1 MMRLADAPLPGTTVD
16 PRYPDTNGRFMGDTD
31 YHSIAISGLREG
43 LEDHFAD
50 VPDVYVA
57 TNIVWYYKRGD
68 ARCRRDPDVLVA
80 KGVGKHRRRSFR
92 SWEEKC
98 VPRTLFEI
106 ASRRTW
112 RRDLGNKR
120 ELYERLKV
128 KEYFVFDA
136 EGCYLNPV
144 FRGWELVRGLY
155 VPLVASA
162 DGSLLSKEI
171 GLRFR
176 PEGAT
181 LRFVDPNTGR
191 SIPTR
196 RERIEE
202 EEERNERSRQEIA
215 RLRARLARYENGE
228 R

>member
-1 MMRLADAPLPGTTVD
+1 
-16 PRYPDTNGRFMGDTD
+16 MGDTD

-43 LEDHFAD
+43 LEDHFAG
-50 VPDVYVA
+50 VADVYVA

-112 RRDLGNKR
+112 RRDIGNKR

-128 KEYFVFDA
+128 KEYFVFDP

-155 VPLVASA
+155 VPLRAAA
-162 DGSLLSKEI
+162 DGGLVSKEL
-171 GLRFR
+171 GLRFL
-176 PEGAT
+176 PEDAK
-181 LRFVDPNTGR
+181 LRFLDWTTGR
-191 SIPTR
+191 PILTR
-196 RERIEE
+196 LERAERAEE
-202 EEERNERSRQEIA
+202 ESA
-215 RLRARLARYENGE
+215 RLLARLARYENGE
-228 R
+228 Q

>member
-1 MMRLADAPLPGTTVD
+1 MVGSACQGIPSEASGFPCFSWPADFGYNRFVLWQVRSERRRPMLRLANAPLPGTTVD

-57 TNIVWYYKRGD
+57 TNLVWYYKRGD
-68 ARCRRDPDVLVA
+68 ARCSRDPDVLIA

-92 SWEEKC
+92 SWEEGC

-120 ELYERLKV
+120 EQYERLKV
-128 KEYFVFDA
+128 KEYFVF
-136 EGCYLNPV
+136 Y
-144 FRGWELVRGLY
+144 
-155 VPLVASA
+155 
-162 DGSLLSKEI
+162 
-171 GLRFR
+171 
-176 PEGAT
+176 PEG
-181 LRFVDPNTGR
+181 
-191 SIPTR
+191 
-196 RERIEE
+196 
-202 EEERNERSRQEIA
+202 
-215 RLRARLARYENGE
+215 
-228 R
+228 

>member
-1 MMRLADAPLPGTTVD
+1 MLRLANAPLPGTTVD

-57 TNIVWYYKRGD
+57 TNLVWYYKRSD
-68 ARCRRDPDVLVA
+68 ARCRRDPDVLIA

-92 SWEEKC
+92 SWEEGC
-98 VPRTLFEI
+98 VPRTIFEI

-128 KEYFVFDA
+128 REYFVFDP
-136 EGCYLNPV
+136 EGCYLDPV
-144 FRGWELVRGLY
+144 FRGWELFRGRY
-155 VPLVASA
+155 VPLTRGP
-162 DGSLLSKEI
+162 DGSLLSRET

-176 PEGAT
+176 PEGSK
-181 LRFVDPNTGR
+181 LRFLDPRIGQP
-191 SIPTR
+191 IPTR
-196 RERIEE
+196 LERTQLAEE
-202 EEERNERSRQEIA
+202 EAA
-215 RLRARLARYENGE
+215 RLRARLSRYENGAE
-228 R
+228 

>member
-1 MMRLADAPLPGTTVD
+1 MLRLANVPLPGTTVD
-16 PRYPDTNGRFMGDTD
+16 PRYPDSNGRFMGDTD
-31 YHSIAISGLREG
+31 YHSIAIIGLREG

-57 TNIVWYYKRGD
+57 SNIVWYYKRSD

-92 SWEEKC
+92 SWEERC
-98 VPRTLFEI
+98 VPRVLFEM
-106 ASRRTW
+106 ASKHTW

-128 KEYFVFDA
+128 KEYYVFDP

-144 FRGWELVRGLY
+144 FRGWTLVRGLF
-155 VPLVASA
+155 VPLRPAD
-162 DGSLLSKEI
+162 DGSLPSKEL

-181 LRFVDPNTGR
+181 LRLLDLRTGQP
-191 SIPTR
+191 ILTR
-196 RERIEE
+196 KEQADQLQ
-202 EEERNERSRQEIA
+202 QEVA
-215 RLRARLARYENGE
+215 SLRARLARYEG
-228 R
+228 

>member
-1 MMRLADAPLPGTTVD
+1 MLRLRNGPLPGTTVD

-31 YHSIAISGLREG
+31 YHSVAISSLREG

-50 VPDVYVA
+50 VPDLYVA

-80 KGVGKHRRRSFR
+80 KGVGKHYRRSFR
-92 SWEEKC
+92 SWEERC

-106 ASRRTW
+106 ALRRSI

-128 KEYFVFDA
+128 KEYFVFDP

-144 FRGWELVRGLY
+144 VRGWELVRRMF
-155 VPLVASA
+155 VPLKPAP
-162 DGSLLSKEI
+162 DGSLASREL
-171 GLRFR
+171 GLRFL
-176 PEGAT
+176 PEGSR
-181 LRFVDPNTGR
+181 LRLLDLR
-191 SIPTR
+191 SGQPILTR
-196 RERIEE
+196 LERAEVAQE
-202 EEERNERSRQEIA
+202 EIA

-228 R
+228 N

>member
-1 MMRLADAPLPGTTVD
+1 MLRPANDPLPGTTID

-155 VPLVASA
+155 VPLRPAA
-162 DGSLLSKEI
+162 DGSLASKEL
-171 GLRFR
+171 GLRFL
-176 PEGAT
+176 PEDAK
-181 LRFVDPNTGR
+181 LRLLDLTTGR
-191 SIPTR
+191 PIPTR
-196 RERIEE
+196 LERAEQAE
-202 EEERNERSRQEIA
+202 QEA
-215 RLRARLARYENGE
+215 VRLRARLARYENGE
-228 R
+228 Q

>member
-1 MMRLADAPLPGTTVD
+1 MLRLANDPLPGTTVD

-128 KEYFVFDA
+128 KEYFVFDP

-155 VPLVASA
+155 VPLRAAA
-162 DGSLLSKEI
+162 DGSLVSKELR
-171 GLRFR
+171 LRFL
-176 PEGAT
+176 PEDAK
-181 LRFVDPNTGR
+181 LRFLELRTGR
-191 SIPTR
+191 PILTR
-196 RERIEE
+196 LERAERAEE
-202 EEERNERSRQEIA
+202 ESA